1 MASTYEKIA
10 TTTLGSAAASTTFS
24 AISGAY
30 TDLVLV
36 INNYFSSAS
45 TPYISLQFNSDTTS
59 NYSSTHLEGNGSA
72 ASSNKFTADTLMY
85 FGYTVASSTTPS
97 NGMAI
102 INIMNYSNATTYKT
116 VLGRVGIINGTLPG
130 TSATVG
136 LWKKAPEAITSIL
149 IKMNAGNLNSGCV
162 FTLYGIK
169 AA

>member
-1 MASTYEKIA
+1 MTATYEKIA

-24 AISGAY
+24 SISGSY
-30 TDLVLV
+30 TDLVLI
-36 INNYFSSAS
+36 INNYFSSTS

-59 NYSSTHLEGNGSA
+59 NYSSTHLEGNGST
-72 ASSNKFTADTLMY
+72 ASSNRFTSDTLMY
-85 FGYTVASSTTPS
+85 FGYNVASSTTPS
-97 NGMAI
+97 NGMAV
-102 INIMNYSNATTYKT
+102 INIMNYTNTTTFKT

-136 LWKKAPEAITSIL
+136 LWRKTPEAITSIL

-169 AA
+169 AE